1 MMTKVYLA
9 GVTALLSL
17 ASWAQTT
24 NEMNVMQTASLTSR
38 LPVIRASLNLP
49 ESHEQTFCL
58 MYEEYEKKHT
68 ETFQCAF
75 LALSDLAGVKNPPD
89 DQEAFDCVSNLI
101 LHRCNALEVK
111 GQYFESISRSINGS
125 VALQFLQ
132 AEELMDLMA
141 ISKVYEKT
149 AWQHPPMP
157 LNEDEDG
164 NRNKNKNKSK
174 RQWLSTVLS
183 LQDDKD
189 NEFWPLYEAYEAEYD
204 SLLGEDLGIFEQY
217 IRGSELT
224 PAQAKRVG
232 HEFLRLQR
240 NEEKLRQKYFLE
252 IDTAMGSSF
261 AARFIALDDYF
272 STMAKMRTWADLLLA
287 EEQQEQE

>member
-17 ASWAQTT
+17 ASWAQT
-24 NEMNVMQTASLTSR
+24 NEMHVMQTASISSR

-58 MYEEYEKKHT
+58 MYEEYEKKHA

-75 LALSDLAGVKNPPD
+75 LALSDLAGAKNPPD
-89 DQEAFDCVSNLI
+89 DQGAFDCVSNLI
-101 LHRCNALEVK
+101 LHRCNALDVK
-111 GQYFESISRSINGS
+111 GEYFESISRSINGR

-149 AWQHPPMP
+149 AWRQPPMH
-157 LNEDEDG
+157 LDEDEDG
-164 NRNKNKNKSK
+164 NRNRNGNK
-174 RQWLSTVLS
+174 RQWLRTVLS

-189 NEFWPLYEAYEAEYD
+189 NKFWPLYEAYEAEYD

-217 IRGSELT
+217 IRGSDLT
-224 PAQAKRVG
+224 PAQARRVG
-232 HEFLRLQR
+232 QEFLRLQR

-261 AARFIALDDYF
+261 AARFVALDDYF
-272 STMAKMRTWADLLLA
+272 STMAKMKTWADMLLE